1 MTHVPLK
8 DTLRSLLAEGELE
21 AVADLAMERKR
32 VLGSLVALTFDADEE
47 VGWRAIEA
55 MGMGAERLSGTSP
68 RYVKEHMRRLYWLI
82 TEESG
87 ACLWRAPECLAELGS
102 RLPGLLGD
110 FVPIAFH
117 LLETLEEED
126 LEHFRPGALYAVGRL
141 ASLLPRDLPPLLPL
155 VARALADPDPQARG
169 MAVWC
174 LGKVGETPLL
184 REREALLEDE
194 GPVRL
199 YRNRVLERT
208 TVGNL
213 VREILEG
220 TAVVTGS

>member
-1 MTHVPLK
+1 MSHVPLK
-8 DTLRSLLAEGELE
+8 DTLRGLLVAGDLE
-21 AVADLAMERKR
+21 AAAEMASEKKR
-32 VLGSLVALTFDADEE
+32 VLGSLMALTFDADEE

-55 MGMGAERLSGTSP
+55 MGMGAERLSHHRPSH
-68 RYVKEHMRRLYWLI
+68 VKEHMRRLYWLI

-87 ACLWRAPECLAELGS
+87 GCFWRAPESMAEMGV
-102 RLPGLLGD
+102 RLPTLLED
-110 FVPIAFH
+110 LVPIAFH

-141 ASLLPRDLPPLLPL
+141 ASLLPQDLPPLLPL
-155 VARALADPDPQARG
+155 VIRALGDPDPQARG

-174 LGKVGETPLL
+174 LGQVGETGPL
-184 REREALLEDE
+184 RERRELLEDP

-208 TVGNL
+208 TVGDL
-213 VREILEG
+213 VRQVLEG
-220 TAVVTGS
+220 TTSVTGS

>member
-1 MTHVPLK
+1 MASAPLR
-8 DTLRSLLAEGELE
+8 DTLRGLLTEGKLE
-21 AVADLAMERKR
+21 AVAEMALKRKR
-32 VLGSLVALTFDADEE
+32 VMGSLVGLTFDADEE

-68 RYVKEHMRRLYWLI
+68 AYVKEHMRRIYWLI

-87 ACLWRAPECLAELGS
+87 ACLWRAPESMAELGS

-110 FVPIAFH
+110 FVSIALH

-141 ASLLPRDLPPLLPL
+141 ASLRPRELPPLLPL
-155 VARALADPDPQARG
+155 VVRALDDPDPQARG
-169 MAVWC
+169 MAAWC
-174 LGKVGETPLL
+174 LGQVGEAGPL
-184 REREALLEDE
+184 RERAGLLEDQ

-208 TVGNL
+208 TVGDL
-213 VREILEG
+213 VREVLEG
-220 TAVVTGS
+220 AAAVTGS

>member
-1 MTHVPLK
+1 MAQLPLK
-8 DTLRSLLAEGELE
+8 DTLRRLLVEGRLEDVAE
-21 AVADLAMERKR
+21 LAAKKKR

-55 MGMGAERLSGTSP
+55 MGMGAERLSVKSP
-68 RYVKEHMRRLYWLI
+68 GYVKEHMRKLYWLI

-87 ACLWRAPECLAELGS
+87 ACFWRAPESMAELCA
-102 RLPGLLGD
+102 RLPRLLEA

-141 ASLLPRDLPPLLPL
+141 AGMLPRELPPLLPL
-155 VARALADPDPQARG
+155 VVKALDDPDPQARG
-169 MAVWC
+169 MAAWC
-174 LGKVGETPLL
+174 LGQVGA
-184 REREALLEDE
+184 REALARRMELAEDR

-199 YRNRVLERT
+199 YRKRTLEHT
-208 TVGNL
+208 TVGDL
-213 VREILEG
+213 VREALHEA
-220 TAVVTGS
+220 TAGVG

>member
-1 MTHVPLK
+1 VRKLPLK
-8 DTLRSLLAEGELE
+8 ETLRSLLAEGKLE
-21 AVADLAMERKR
+21 AVAEMAAGKNR

-55 MGMGAERLSGTSP
+55 MGMGAERLSVRSP
-68 RYVKEHMRRLYWLI
+68 SHVKEHMRRLYWLI

-87 ACLWRAPECLAELGS
+87 ACFWRAPESMAELGA
-102 RLPGLLGD
+102 RLPRLLQD

-141 ASLLPRDLPPLLPL
+141 AHVLPQDLPPILPL
-155 VARALADPDPQARG
+155 VVRALDDPDPQARG

-174 LGKVGETPLL
+174 LGQSRETGPLQ
-184 REREALLEDE
+184 EREGLLQDQ
-194 GPVRL
+194 GPVRV
-199 YRNRVLERT
+199 YRNRMLERT
-208 TVGNL
+208 TVGDL

-220 TAVVTGS
+220 PAAVTGP